1 MTHRYLPN
9 DAKSIDEML
18 RVIGVSSVWD
28 LYSDIPSKY
37 ILEKPPS
44 LEGPL
49 SEQELSQRMRDILA
63 RNRRGLRVFMGG
75 GVWPHYIPAAVREI
89 VSRSEYLTSYTP
101 YQPEVSQGVLTTL
114 FEFQSMVADLYGV
127 DVVNSSMYD
136 WATAL
141 GEAFLMACRYGGGRR
156 VLVAHYTSQR
166 RLSVA
171 KTYLEPHGLAIMKI
185 PHDRKGR
192 LDEEALKTMLGPD
205 VAAVYFENPS
215 YLGSIMDNVK
225 AVSEIVHDHGAL
237 LIVGA
242 EPTSLGLLRPP
253 GEYGADIVVGEGQ
266 PLGLPMN
273 FGGPLMGI
281 LGCRMERRL
290 IHMMPG
296 RLVGMTQ
303 TVRDGRRAF
312 TMILRA
318 REQDIRRQRA
328 TSNICTNQALCAIAA
343 AAYMALLGRDGFKRL
358 AQHILAKTS
367 YMLEELSKIDGV
379 EAPLLDA
386 PHYMEFSYRVRG
398 LDSGSIVGRL
408 LERGILAGIPIGD
421 DFPELGDGILTCV
434 TEIHSKADI
443 QDYVDCLRWG

>member
-1 MTHRYLPN
+1 
-9 DAKSIDEML
+9 
-18 RVIGVSSVWD
+18 
-28 LYSDIPSKY
+28 
-37 ILEKPPS
+37 
-44 LEGPL
+44 
-49 SEQELSQRMRDILA
+49 
-63 RNRRGLRVFMGG
+63 
-75 GVWPHYIPAAVREI
+75 
-89 VSRSEYLTSYTP
+89 
-101 YQPEVSQGVLTTL
+101 
-114 FEFQSMVADLYGV
+114 
-127 DVVNSSMYD
+127 
-136 WATAL
+136 
-141 GEAFLMACRYGGGRR
+141 
-156 VLVAHYTSQR
+156 
-166 RLSVA
+166 
-171 KTYLEPHGLAIMKI
+171 
-185 PHDRKGR
+185 
-192 LDEEALKTMLGPD
+192 
-205 VAAVYFENPS
+205 
-215 YLGSIMDNVK
+215 
-225 AVSEIVHDHGAL
+225 
-237 LIVGA
+237 
-242 EPTSLGLLRPP
+242 
-253 GEYGADIVVGEGQ
+253 
-266 PLGLPMN
+266 
-273 FGGPLMGI
+273 
-281 LGCRMERRL
+281 MERRL